1 MAYDRK
7 RIELGYCGTTG
18 CGTSPIEEHRVSNSD
33 RILKLEKFKLRN
45 VMVISKGYRDTARN
59 AINDGFAN
67 FSTTARSSYQ
77 RNVTRFLNYYI
88 KNYSNAFSKEFK
100 NIISLHTI
108 KSKKD
113 FDQKYDNNSYIL
125 YRILNKKRQLVRI
138 GYTFDLPEIRLA
150 QYLSMAFGT
159 PDKKKEAQIHLDIR
173 ALGDIHKFRDMY
185 EFQII
190 SLVNTRAEVKTLE
203 RLFTIY
209 ENRYKNWLGYDL
221 SINDYYNRII
231 GDWFDYFD
239 GDYKHSNIHPTLK
252 IVPLETLKNAVKECS
267 TWDEI
272 FARFNKFNKAKIKD
286 PTTIKKKARK
296 YGFTIDGTGSKK
308 DMRAFLIKPLLEKL
322 VLKKILDPNEIFVL
336 LKREGFTFLDNI
348 GVEKWSKQDFLRSM
362 INHIWRSDMEKII
375 NFQKGQWLLTG
386 LRRLL
391 IYNKV
396 KILMRD
402 PKNNLVSKAQVELV
416 KQGIPL
422 RLKTKKSAI
431 QPQYDGEL
439 LKIFMSL
446 NRSYKEEQNT
456 ILAPILT
463 PMLIQENPDLSLGD
477 IAKAFGL
484 INSVQNKKLIENMIN
499 RIFKEYVYPIV
510 NVRQIK
516 LFLRD
521 LFKKG
526 ELFTQI

>member
-1 MAYDRK
+1 MNPNGRC
-7 RIELGYCGTTG
+7 ETM
-18 CGTSPIEEHRVSNSD
+18 H
-33 RILKLEKFKLRN
+33 RN
-45 VMVISKGYRDTARN
+45 VMAISKGYRDTARE
-59 AINDGFAN
+59 AINDSFTN

-77 RNVTRFLNYYI
+77 RNVTRFLNFYI
-88 KNYSNAFSKEFK
+88 KNYGNAFSKEFK
-100 NIISLHTI
+100 NIVSLHTI
-108 KSKKD
+108 KSKND

-138 GYTFDLPEIRLA
+138 GYTSDLPEIRLEH
-150 QYLSMAFGT
+150 YLSMAFGT

-173 ALGDIHKFRDMY
+173 ALGDIHKFRDRF

-190 SLVNTRAEVKTLE
+190 SLVNTRGEVKTLE

-239 GDYKHSNIHPTLK
+239 GDYKHSNNHPTLK
-252 IVPLETLKNAVKECS
+252 IVPPETLKNAVKECS

-272 FARFNKFNKAKIKD
+272 FARFNRFNKAKIKD

-296 YGFTIDGTGSKK
+296 YGFTINGTGSKK

-336 LKREGFTFLDNI
+336 LKREGFTFLENI
-348 GVEKWSKQDFLRSM
+348 GGEFWAKQDFLRNI
-362 INHIWRSDMEKII
+362 INYIWRSDMEEII
-375 NFQKGQWLLTG
+375 NFKKGQWLVTG
-386 LRRLL
+386 LRKLL

-396 KILMRD
+396 RVLMRN
-402 PKNNLVSKAQVELV
+402 PKYNLVSKAQVELSN
-416 KQGIPL
+416 QGISL
-422 RLKTKKSAI
+422 KLKTKKSAI
-431 QPQYDGEL
+431 SPQYDGEL

-446 NRSYKEEQNT
+446 NKSYKKEQNA
-456 ILAPILT
+456 ILAPMLT

-484 INSVQNKKLIENMIN
+484 VNNVKNKKLIENMIN
-499 RIFKEYVYPIV
+499 RIFKEYVHPIV
-510 NVRQIK
+510 NIKQIK

-521 LFKKG
+521 QFKKG
-526 ELFTQI
+526 ESFTQT